1 MIQQVDSMAIY
12 MEAMKKSVQTND
24 WERLPRQFSEARQ
37 YYKRGEGLYE
47 FYFPGVCEV
56 LNGPALDEAD
66 EYDDKV
72 VEATGFQVLE
82 ELIFPVVDTASL
94 DEIETH
100 VALLASAVVRLRALS
115 ESNQVSDANVF
126 EATRLGWMR
135 VLSLG
140 ITGFDSPV
148 ALLSVRETKAHL
160 EGISRILSFY
170 PLADENAKAWT
181 SLAAQTAAYL
191 DKPVD
196 FNAFDRAEFM
206 VRYWRRIAAELL
218 SIQNS
223 LGIPDNNLTIALD
236 MTKASFLEKG
246 AWEIRHFAPAYN
258 REVSQE
264 MVALGEMLFFDPIL
278 SGDQSRSCA
287 SCHQPSNAFTDGR
300 TTGLLLPGR
309 ASPMRNTPTV
319 LYSGFQKAQF
329 WDSRVHFL
337 EDQIRD
343 VVANPNEMHGDIQAA
358 CQTMKRSEKYQDF
371 FKTSLPASEITE
383 GTVLAALASYIRS
396 LATFESRVDKYLR
409 GDSAQLNPDEIH
421 GLNLYMGKAKCATCH
436 FMPLTNGLIPPG
448 FHESE
453 SEIIGVPHQPDTA
466 RARID
471 PDVGKFSTYHRE
483 LHRFMFKT
491 PTLRNIA
498 LTAPYMHNGVYQT
511 LEQVVDFY
519 NRGGGIGIG
528 IDLPTQTLPAEPLG
542 LTPTEQRD
550 LVKFMH
556 ALTDSDS
563 E

>member
-1 MIQQVDSMAIY
+1 MIQQADSLAIY
-12 MEAMKKSVQTND
+12 VEAMKKSVQANNWD
-24 WERLPRQFSEARQ
+24 RLPRQFSEARLH
-37 YYKRGEGLYE
+37 YKKGEGLYE

-82 ELIFPVVDTASL
+82 ELIFPVVDTTL
-94 DEIETH
+94 KVEIETH
-100 VALLASAVVRLRALS
+100 VALLSSAVVRLRALC
-115 ESNQVSDANVF
+115 ESNKVSDANVF

-135 VLSLG
+135 MLSLG

-148 ALLSVRETKAHL
+148 AQLSLPETKAHL
-160 EGISRILSFY
+160 LGISRILSFY
-170 PLADENAKAWT
+170 PLTDEKAKAWMR
-181 SLAAQTAAYL
+181 LAAQTGAYL

-196 FNAFDRAEFM
+196 FTEFDRAEFII
-206 VRYWRRIAAELL
+206 RYWRRVADELL
-218 SIQNS
+218 AIQNS
-223 LGIPDNNLTIALD
+223 LGVPNNNLTSALD
-236 MTKASFLEKG
+236 LTKSSFLEKG
-246 AWEIRHFAPAYN
+246 AWDIRHFAPEYN
-258 REVSQE
+258 REVSRE
-264 MVALGEMLFFDPIL
+264 MVALGEMLFYDPIL
-278 SGDQSRSCA
+278 SGDQNRSCA
-287 SCHQPSNAFTDGR
+287 SCHRPSSAFTDGR
-300 TTGLLLPGR
+300 VTALLLPGR
-309 ASPMRNTPTV
+309 EGPMRNTPTV

-337 EDQIRD
+337 EDQIKD
-343 VVANPNEMHGDIQAA
+343 VVANPNEMHGDIQVA
-358 CQTMKRSEKYQDF
+358 CQAMKNSEKYQSF
-371 FKTSLPASEITE
+371 FKASLPHREITE
-383 GTVLAALASYIRS
+383 GTVLTALASYIRS
-396 LATFESRVDKYLR
+396 LGIFESRVDKYLR
-409 GDSAQLNPDEIH
+409 GDSSQLNPDEIQ

-453 SEIIGVPHQPDTA
+453 SEIIGVPQRPDTA
-466 RARID
+466 RAQID
-471 PDVGKFSTYHRE
+471 PDAGKFSTYHRE

-542 LTPTEQRD
+542 LTRKEQHD
-550 LVKFMH
+550 LVRFME
-556 ALTDSDS
+556 ALTDSDGK
-563 E
+563 